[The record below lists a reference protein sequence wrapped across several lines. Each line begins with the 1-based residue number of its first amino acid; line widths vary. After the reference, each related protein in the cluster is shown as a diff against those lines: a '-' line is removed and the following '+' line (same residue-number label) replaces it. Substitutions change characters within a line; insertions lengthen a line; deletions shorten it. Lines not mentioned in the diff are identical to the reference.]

1 MTPRFVFFAFSI
13 AFILAATFAAITTAK
28 QVHNHQAAIAGRAI

>member
-13 AFILAATFAAITTAK
+13 AFALAAIFAAITTAK
-28 QVHNHQAAIAGRAI
+28 QIHSYQATIAGQAI

>member
-13 AFILAATFAAITTAK
+13 AFILAATFAVITTAK
-28 QVHNHQAAIAGRAI
+28 QINSYQATIAGRAI